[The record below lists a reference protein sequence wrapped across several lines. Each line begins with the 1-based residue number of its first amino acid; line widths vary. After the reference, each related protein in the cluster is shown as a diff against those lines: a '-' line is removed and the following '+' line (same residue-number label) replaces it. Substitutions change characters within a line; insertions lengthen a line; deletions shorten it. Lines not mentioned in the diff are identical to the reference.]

1 MAAPEKD
8 KFPLPK
14 FPAWLNH
21 TVPSSIDTFPVRL
34 FISNVFKVKFNV
46 PFPVFLNPCD
56 PKISVKMARRPV
68 LTDKIGAPLVEL
80 RVRLPANV
88 VELPKRTVPEPFVV
102 IDPTIAVPF
111 PAVGVD
117 TS

>member
-1 MAAPEKD
+1 M
-8 KFPLPK
+8 
-14 FPAWLNH
+14 
-21 TVPSSIDTFPVRL
+21 
-34 FISNVFKVKFNV
+34 SNVFVLKFNV
-46 PFPVFLNPCD
+46 PFPVFRNPCD
-56 PKISVKMARRPV
+56 PTSSVRIARRPV
-68 LTDKIGAPLVEL
+68 FTDNMGAPLVEL